1 MKPYKELTRKEL
13 LDLQKEL
20 LAEYQSQKDKGLK
33 LDISRGKPSKEQL
46 DLSMPMLDV
55 LGSDSDMHAE
65 DGTDVRNYGLL
76 DGIPEAKAIVHGVL
90 AASQRP
96 RSPNPGFPNGP

>member
-55 LGSDSDMHAE
+55 LG
-65 DGTDVRNYGLL
+65 
-76 DGIPEAKAIVHGVL
+76 
-90 AASQRP
+90 QR
-96 RSPNPGFPNGP
+96 F